1 MVVEARVDDKVT
13 VHAWN
18 ADRSLCAICPNSNVV
33 HIYKTPKGA
42 SDPWEKVATL
52 KEHDAH
58 EQLGHHDTAHGEND
72 DSKFYVAN
80 KPTPDAPLPLYP
92 GVLADGSGIGGCRD
106 DEFPDTGFADLSDA
120 LARALRGAPPLEDEA
135 ALRAHWQR

>member
-1 MVVEARVDDKVT
+1 MVKETRVDDRIT

-52 KEHDAH
+52 KEHDDVREA
-58 EQLGHHDTAHGEND
+58 ERRRPNAQGD
-72 DSKFYVAN
+72 
-80 KPTPDAPLPLYP
+80 
-92 GVLADGSGIGGCRD
+92 R
-106 DEFPDTGFADLSDA
+106 
-120 LARALRGAPPLEDEA
+120 RRLRPELV
-135 ALRAHWQR
+135 LRARMVR